1 MLEGVTVYSQWI
13 INCLCHSAVLF
24 SAFFFWG
31 KGREVSLSQLPFS
44 SSLSMAPEVATS
56 DVAHFV
62 SKITRHKALLSHFFE
77 VFSHCTLS
85 LIPVLP
91 GQSQP
96 NFRLL
101 SITPSCWDWGKAF
114 EMGFLVTAET
124 CCQFWGHKVITHCC
138 PKGPP
143 VPVCVYA
150 FVRVCVEYR
159 ATAHMQHQSLTAY
172 CAGLSWCT
180 QPYSGCSPLTPPVW
194 TTQSNTPLVI
204 TPFLPLHSPSD
215 TRLFSVKADLWVG
228 IKSILRTRCA
238 PPVTTASCQFHFFF
252 FYCYF
257 KGNKVKTNISHFK
270 VRPG

>member
-13 INCLCHSAVLF
+13 INCLCHSAVLS

-31 KGREVSLSQLPFS
+31 KGREVSLLQLPFS

-114 EMGFLVTAET
+114 EMGFLATAET
-124 CCQFWGHKVITHCC
+124 CCQFWGDKVITHCC

-143 VPVCVYA
+143 VPSVCMHLYVYVCGIQSCCSHA
-150 FVRVCVEYR
+150 ASISDSLLCGAMLMYPALFRV
-159 ATAHMQHQSLTAY
+159 
-172 CAGLSWCT
+172 LST
-180 QPYSGCSPLTPPVW
+180 
-194 TTQSNTPLVI
+194 
-204 TPFLPLHSPSD
+204 HSPCLD
-215 TRLFSVKADLWVG
+215 
-228 IKSILRTRCA
+228 RT
-238 PPVTTASCQFHFFF
+238 V
-252 FYCYF
+252 
-257 KGNKVKTNISHFK
+257 
-270 VRPG
+270 